1 MTEANL
7 EQALEEL
14 KTTQDTLQAQQQ
26 EIEALKTKLLYLTE
40 TEIVKTRAELAANQ
54 KNLGDLTDTHSTTKR
69 ILDNVG
75 NEVTQIQKHVQDT
88 LEQEVTATKTLI
100 QQTQK
105 EAENLLVGAVMAF
118 AMPEAPEGWFACNG
132 EEISRTEYAR
142 LFERIGIVFGEGD
155 GETTFNL
162 PDLRGLFVRGWDNAG
177 QIDLEREFATGQYD
191 QIQTHNHEGITN
203 SSGSHNHNLTCADS
217 DDVEGVGKGAALI
230 YAYWGVKKRD
240 VEHHINY
247 ISDSGSHTHNL
258 VIGEPTKFNSEYPR
272 HGNET
277 RPKNIALLY
286 CIKY

>member
-1 MTEANL
+1 MIDL

-14 KTTQDTLQAQQQ
+14 KITHNTLQAQQQ

-40 TEIVKTRAELAANQ
+40 TEIVKTRAELAN
-54 KNLGDLTDTHSTTKR
+54 LTDDHDFTQKMLQKT
-69 ILDNVG
+69 G
-75 NEVTQIQKHVQDT
+75 NQIKQIQGTVKET

-118 AMPEAPEGWFACNG
+118 AMPEAPEGWLACDG

-142 LFERIGIVFGEGD
+142 LFERISIIFGEGD

-177 QIDLEREFATGQYD
+177 QIDPEREFATGQYD
-191 QIQTHNHEGITN
+191 QIQTH
-203 SSGSHNHNLTCADS
+203 SHSTSLFADK
-217 DDVEGVGKGAALI
+217 VIIAKAGAKHVGKGRRTW
-230 YAYWGVKKRD
+230 Y
-240 VEHHINY
+240 
-247 ISDSGSHTHNL
+247 SDEKIAQYLEITQ
-258 VIGEPTKFNSEYPR
+258 PTSASSENPIRYG
-272 HGNET
+272 HET